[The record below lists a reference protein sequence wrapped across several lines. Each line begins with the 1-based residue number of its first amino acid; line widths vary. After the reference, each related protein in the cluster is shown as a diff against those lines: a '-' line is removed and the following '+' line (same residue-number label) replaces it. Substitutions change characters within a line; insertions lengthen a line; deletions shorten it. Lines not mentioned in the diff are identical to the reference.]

1 MLEAGRAAIVRDDT
15 AGGSWVHLA
24 RNEFPKV
31 NEVGGGRVVYFPYYG
46 VPVGVHQAAGLTM
59 AEDECLLELEY
70 LLKDGLINSLLLE
83 LVQVTTGFVLSARF
97 LKNLSSLFR
106 QHNAKIVVDEV
117 MTAGRTSRYL
127 LYCTMCGFEAD
138 YITMGKWV
146 MGGLV
151 LRRDT
156 TVGPWDGPVA
166 SMARQGALQYGQV
179 GSTVGDSIASSIAPM
194 AANLRSIMRMI
205 DAAGKQQL
213 GKVVLMCRNR
223 FVHHLVQM
231 FPRKELHF
239 WGVGG
244 MVYCNVAANR
254 PTQLRSRFLLLITPR
269 DVRFDLTRVQG
280 TSRAMG
286 VPKCHTFVDNTLLQ
300 NAQKTMLEGLSWCG
314 RLMTPDLRLL
324 HGSPEQ
330 KAAARKAQPPVV
342 SAASGWV
349 AGPLGGSFP
358 PSRLSKAVVPPPPPA
373 PPPPEPYIRK
383 NKGRKKLRGRG
394 RMAQIAAEKAA
405 AAAAAAG
412 QGSSSAAG
420 EAQQEVE
427 SDDETESEEE
437 SDAQV
442 AAAAA
447 AAAVERRDPT
457 HVVRHFFYPPI
468 DGIVGDR
475 RFLAFGNNTES
486 DDESATSVPSSR
498 PLVVGASVGAATQ
511 IEVPSW
517 RFLAAGNLA
526 VVAGV
531 EVPPM

>member
-1 MLEAGRAAIVRDDT
+1 M
-15 AGGSWVHLA
+15 
-24 RNEFPKV
+24 
-31 NEVGGGRVVYFPYYG
+31 
-46 VPVGVHQAAGLTM
+46 
-59 AEDECLLELEY
+59 ECLLELEY

-83 LVQVTTGFVLSARF
+83 LVQVTTGFILSASF
-97 LKNLSSLFR
+97 LADLSSLFR
-106 QHNAKIVVDEV
+106 RYNAKIVVDEV
-117 MTAGRTSRYL
+117 MTAGRTSEFL
-127 LYCTMCGFEAD
+127 LYCTKCGFQAD

-179 GSTVGDSIASSIAPM
+179 GSTVGDSIASSIASM

-205 DAAGKQQL
+205 EATGKQQL
-213 GKVVLMCRNR
+213 GKVVSMCRNR

-269 DVRFDLTRVQG
+269 DVRFELTRVQG

-286 VPKCHTFVDNTLLQ
+286 VLACSPFVDDTLLQ
-300 NAQKTMLEGLSWCG
+300 NAQAAMHEGLSWCG

-324 HGSPEQ
+324 HGSAEQ

-349 AGPLGGSFP
+349 AGPFGGSFP
-358 PSRLSKAVVPPPPPA
+358 PSRLSKAVVPRQCPPPPPA
-373 PPPPEPYIRK
+373 PPPPRGVA
-383 NKGRKKLRGRG
+383 KGRKKQGPKKLRGRW
-394 RMAQIAAEKAA
+394 RMAEIAAERAAAALVA

-412 QGSSSAAG
+412 QGSSSDPPPSEGAV
-420 EAQQEVE
+420 QEVE
-427 SDDETESEEE
+427 C
-437 SDAQV
+437 
-442 AAAAA
+442 
-447 AAAVERRDPT
+447 
-457 HVVRHFFYPPI
+457 
-468 DGIVGDR
+468 
-475 RFLAFGNNTES
+475 
-486 DDESATSVPSSR
+486 
-498 PLVVGASVGAATQ
+498 
-511 IEVPSW
+511 
-517 RFLAAGNLA
+517 
-526 VVAGV
+526 
-531 EVPPM
+531 